1 MAERRMFSKTIID
14 SDAFLDMPQSS
25 QLLYFHLAMRADDD
39 GFINNPKSI
48 MRNVKCNEDDLK
60 LLIVKKFLIP
70 FESGV
75 VVIKHWR
82 IHNYIRSDRYKETKY
97 KEEKASL
104 GLDENNAYTQSK
116 NDLVDKMDTNGIPV
130 VYQMDTQYGDTQD
143 RLSKDRLELN
153 NINNVQKDTSK
164 ADARELFEKL
174 WKLYPVKKGKGQ
186 VSDTA
191 KIRLLK
197 IGEEELLRAIE
208 RYKTELEKDADWRK
222 PQNGST
228 FFNSG
233 YVDYLDENY
242 VPGKK
247 DKPKNKNNNF
257 KERDYDFSKL
267 EKDLLNN
274 G

>member
-1 MAERRMFSKTIID
+1 MAERRMFAKTIID

-143 RLSKDRLELN
+143 RLGKDRLELN

>member
-1 MAERRMFSKTIID
+1 MFAKTIID

-143 RLSKDRLELN
+143 RLGKDRLELN

-174 WKLYPVKKGKGQ
+174 W
-186 VSDTA
+186 
-191 KIRLLK
+191 
-197 IGEEELLRAIE
+197 
-208 RYKTELEKDADWRK
+208 
-222 PQNGST
+222 
-228 FFNSG
+228 
-233 YVDYLDENY
+233 
-242 VPGKK
+242 
-247 DKPKNKNNNF
+247 
-257 KERDYDFSKL
+257 
-267 EKDLLNN
+267 
-274 G
+274 